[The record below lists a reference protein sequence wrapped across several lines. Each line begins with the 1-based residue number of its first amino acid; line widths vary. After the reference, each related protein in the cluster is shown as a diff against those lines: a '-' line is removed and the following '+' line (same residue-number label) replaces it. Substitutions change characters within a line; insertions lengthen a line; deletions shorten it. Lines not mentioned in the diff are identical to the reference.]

1 MSRSRE
7 LTASIRAG
15 TRDGRHVIWD
25 GRRQAGPTST
35 PGRWTS
41 LSSTGGRR
49 ITSLSPAACAPR
61 RRDGKGHTLTDPLPE
76 GLRLRIVADYH
87 ADPVARDP
95 AVTSQQHG
103 VSGADEDRALDALR
117 LAWGDAYD
125 IGCEYGRWIATSR
138 DAEGRTLA
146 GDTPGDLNA
155 EIRTDWAHEGT
166 L

>member
-1 MSRSRE
+1 MGRAAASR
-7 LTASIRAG
+7 ADIDAG
-15 TRDGRHVIWD
+15 TLDELEFHWGSAYHIAV
-25 GRRQAGPTST
+25 
-35 PGRWTS
+35 
-41 LSSTGGRR
+41 TGGVC
-49 ITSLSPAACAPR
+49 TAR
-61 RRDGKGHTLTDPLPE
+61 RRDGKGDTLTDALPE
-76 GLRLRIVADYH
+76 GLRLRIMADYH